1 MKIFNMMVYTI
12 LAIALGCALTTCQND
27 EARKEYEKKQSVPKI
42 EVPSIIEIQEDNLD
56 KQIEDNLD
64 KQIEEITK
72 HR

>member
-1 MKIFNMMVYTI
+1 MKIFNMRVYTI

-42 EVPSIIEIQEDNLD
+42 EVPSIIEIQET
-56 KQIEDNLD
+56 KEDNLD

>member
-1 MKIFNMMVYTI
+1 MKIFNMRVYTI
-12 LAIALGCALTTCQND
+12 LAIALGCALTTCKND
-27 EARKEYEKKQSVPKI
+27 VARKEYEKKQSVPKI